1 VIRGIGFRQRRIVH
15 GVFVTALVAAG
26 AVIPACARPAPR
38 PFVKT
43 AKLGVFFGGE
53 VQERREIP
61 FELDPAKQ
69 LQGFRV
75 EFTEPLAAETDIE
88 WRIDMPKGTS
98 QGKRRPKDPSETASP
113 PRTTLAGKDVARVS
127 ETTLDHVVSFHP
139 GDPLGLWNV
148 RVVVRGKVVI
158 DRPIEVFDP
167 AARKRLQTGRDAGP

>member
-1 VIRGIGFRQRRIVH
+1 MKTRISPTLAMIAAFAFAV
-15 GVFVTALVAAG
+15 VVAG
-26 AVIPACARPAPR
+26 ALAGCSRPPER
-38 PFVKT
+38 PFVKS

-61 FELDPAKQ
+61 FELDAAKQ
-69 LQGFRV
+69 VQGFRV
-75 EFTEPLAAETDIE
+75 EFTEPLTAETEIE
-88 WRIDMPKGTS
+88 WRIDMPKTRA
-98 QGKRRPKDPSETASP
+98 GKHRAKESAAPEAP
-113 PRTTLAGKDVARVS
+113 PRETLTGKDVARVS

-167 AARKRLQTGRDAGP
+167 AARKKLQTGRDAGL